1 MGLTPAVDLKSMPVK
16 VAAPIELNSSSSP
29 PRNFPINVSRLQY
42 MSAVH
47 NKERKFN
54 SFQLFFNHDFSWI
67 ILYKIIFLRKLKS
80 VFPTPALG

>member
-47 NKERKFN
+47 NKENKLN
-54 SFQLFFNHDFSWI
+54 SL
-67 ILYKIIFLRKLKS
+67 
-80 VFPTPALG
+80 

>member
-47 NKERKFN
+47 NKKKFN
-54 SFQLFFNHDFSWI
+54 SF
-67 ILYKIIFLRKLKS
+67 
-80 VFPTPALG
+80 